1 MTMKSPLTLL
11 ISTLLLASPMAMA
24 APVAKQLAGPPSE
37 FAEMAE
43 ADLSKAAVESKSALI
58 PITLEASKEGGWHWD
73 TLLPVEGNNLRL
85 AVFTG
90 AADDWNLS
98 MRSPNQRF
106 AQPLSTM
113 AAEQAETLFGMG
125 EEEYPADFYS
135 FENIASGEWAFSID
149 AASAT
154 QREGFVLVQSESPH
168 RLLSAQVER
177 NQMRGQR
184 IAFTAQALTLDTGFA
199 AQKNQPTWMTHSLM
213 RVTGPDG
220 ESWTELMFD
229 DGLHNDGR
237 AGDGQFGG
245 DFLAQSSGDYT
256 VQVIAQGFTSD
267 GAPVLR
273 TAEHYLPVLESS
285 VNLASQFATSS
296 ILSDTRM
303 GVQLALEDRQD
314 QSQYR
319 VIAEVW
325 GHNERGQEQAI
336 AWIGGMVEA
345 KGGQLELGL
354 DARWI
359 GLAGVSQDFELRNVR
374 IEDPNHFIPLA
385 RAEKITLDMPQMP
398 RAAFTRVN
406 QIDEAMR
413 MGERPAE
420 LAQGTTDSPAF
431 NNDATAGE
439 TRGSGSGLLLVHGYC
454 SKGPWGAV
462 AGHFSGESIFLDL
475 NQNRSHNDFAIR
487 IRNFGNHLN
496 SYGIVAS
503 SQGGAAS
510 LHLYTYYWSGLD
522 RASGGRLI
530 QSVGTPYNGTSLAGN
545 LAVLGRV
552 FGQGCGRNSNLT
564 YSGAA
569 AWLAGIP
576 SWARRKVNFYTTQF
590 RDRRFRYDYC
600 HIVTDL
606 LLRDPDDGTT
616 EFSRGILAGAAFR
629 GHKMGWCH
637 TDNMRWPAQTRD
649 FSRNSE
655 MNANAAR

>member
-1 MTMKSPLTLL
+1 MTTQSSLRLL
-11 ISTLLLASPMAMA
+11 ISALLLASPLAQA
-24 APVAKQLAGPPSE
+24 APIAKQLAGPPSE
-37 FAEMAE
+37 FAAMAE
-43 ADLSKAAVESKSALI
+43 ADLSEAAVESKSALI
-58 PITLEASKEGGWHWD
+58 PIKLEASKEGGWHWD

-90 AADDWNLS
+90 AAEDWRLS
-98 MRSPNQRF
+98 MRSPGQGF
-106 AQPLSTM
+106 AQPVSTM

-125 EEEYPADFYS
+125 TEEYPADYYS
-135 FENIASGEWAFSID
+135 FDNIQSGEWAFNID

-154 QREGFVLVQSESPH
+154 QREGFVLIQSESPH
-168 RLLSAQVER
+168 RLISAQVAR
-177 NQMRGQR
+177 NQMVGQR
-184 IAFTAQALTLDTGFA
+184 IGFTANALTLDTGFT
-199 AQKNQPTWMTHSLM
+199 AQKNPPSWMSHAVM

-229 DGLHNDGR
+229 DGLHQDGK
-237 AGDGQFGG
+237 AGDGLFGG

-273 TAEHYLPVLESS
+273 TAEHYLPVINNS

-296 ILSDTRM
+296 VLSDTRM
-303 GVQLALEDRQD
+303 GVQLALDNRQD
-314 QSQYR
+314 QGQYR
-319 VIAEVW
+319 VMAEVW
-325 GHNERGQEQAI
+325 GHDERGQEQAI

-345 KGGQLELGL
+345 NNGQLELGL

-359 GLAGVSQDFELRNVR
+359 GLAGVSKNFELRNVR
-374 IEDPNHFIPLA
+374 IEDPNHFIPVA
-385 RAEKITLDMPQMP
+385 RAEKLTLDMPQMP

-413 MGERPAE
+413 MGVRPDQLEETGLDEASF
-420 LAQGTTDSPAF
+420 GDS
-431 NNDATAGE
+431 

-487 IRNFGNHLN
+487 IRNFGNRLN

-530 QSVGTPYNGTSLAGN
+530 QSVGTPYRGTSLAGN
-545 LAVLGRV
+545 LAVLGRI

-569 AWLAGIP
+569 AWLSGIP
-576 SWARRKVNFYTTQF
+576 GWARSKVNFYTTQF

-606 LLRDPDDGTT
+606 LLQDPDDGTT
-616 EFSRGILAGAAFR
+616 EFSRGILPGAAFR